1 MEHLFRK
8 AKRMDAP
15 TFILLHETGGDEHS
29 LLPSADFLNPDY
41 GVLSIRG
48 NVNEHGALRFFKRK
62 AEGVYD
68 VQDLQQRA
76 LVLKDF
82 IIEASEKYAFD
93 LSKAII
99 VGFSNGANIAI
110 ELLLKDQSIFNKA
123 ILMAPMYPVPISE
136 THSLSHQK
144 IFISMGKQD
153 PIVPISESERVV
165 TLFESRKAD
174 VTTFWVQSHEIN
186 MLLLYQVKEWL
197 G

>member
-1 MEHLFRK
+1 M
-8 AKRMDAP
+8 
-15 TFILLHETGGDEHS
+15 
-29 LLPSADFLNPDY
+29 
-41 GVLSIRG
+41 
-48 NVNEHGALRFFKRK
+48 
-62 AEGVYD
+62 
-68 VQDLQQRA
+68 
-76 LVLKDF
+76 
-82 IIEASEKYAFD
+82 
-93 LSKAII
+93 SKAII

-136 THSLSHQK
+136 THSQSHQK

-165 TLFESRKAD
+165 TFFESRKAD

>member
-1 MEHLFRK
+1 MEHLFKK
-8 AKRMDAP
+8 AKRIDAP
-15 TFILLHETGGDEHS
+15 TFILLHGTGGDEYS
-29 LLPSADFLNPDY
+29 LLPIAAFLNPDY
-41 GVLSIRG
+41 AVLSIRG

-76 LVLKDF
+76 LMLREF

-123 ILMAPMYPVPISE
+123 ILMAPMYPVPINE
-136 THSLSHQK
+136 THSLSHKK

>member
-1 MEHLFRK
+1 MEHLFKK
-8 AKRMDAP
+8 AKRIDAP
-15 TFILLHETGGDEHS
+15 TFILLHGTGGDEYS
-29 LLPSADFLNPDY
+29 LLPIAAFLNPDY
-41 GVLSIRG
+41 AVLSIRG

-76 LVLKDF
+76 IVLKEF

-93 LSKAII
+93 LSKSII
-99 VGFSNGANIAI
+99 IGFSNGANIAI

-136 THSLSHQK
+136 NHPLSHQK

-165 TLFESRKAD
+165 RLFESRKAD

-186 MLLLYQVKEWL
+186 PLLLYQVKEWL